1 MLAPYTVAAIV
12 RALRHVHGDDIARAM
27 LTNGT
32 TLAALIDALLHS
44 PLTNRDAV
52 KLMTQALRSKD
63 FIVTPDFGSVWHI
76 KYVYDRPKSLN
87 VVDLAVITLDHGI
100 FASTDIRLL
109 LAIDR
114 VVKQRG
120 MDNVGAN
127 VRSWGQTRPSH
138 RGGGNVTRFFDA
150 ETGTEIDPVTIDRT
164 TGAPV
169 GTRPIRIAGV

>member
-1 MLAPYTVAAIV
+1 VVKAQGGTLGCCRSVEVTNARPYSVAAIV

-44 PLTNRDAV
+44 PLTNRNAA
-52 KLMTQALRSKD
+52 KLMTQALRSND

-120 MDNVGAN
+120 MDDAGATSVPGDKPDL
-127 VRSWGQTRPSH
+127 VRSSPMSP
-138 RGGGNVTRFFDA
+138 FYP
-150 ETGTEIDPVTIDRT
+150 ERT
-164 TGAPV
+164 SKIVQFEKRNG
-169 GTRPIRIAGV
+169 